1 VADGAIFCVSSARIG
16 GAQSSSLENDDP
28 EHEMTGS
35 LQHRGLP
42 VTIELY
48 SISGAP
54 RPWRALLGLIVKG
67 LAFELRTLD
76 GSKKEHKEPAFLALN
91 SRGRVPVLKDGDFV
105 LPDSMAI
112 LAYLEKK
119 YPDPPIFGTTPEEQA
134 RIWQLV
140 SEGEDDLRES
150 CNALLRPLFFLG
162 QDDTNP
168 DVREAALEVHR
179 ELKRLEVLLERS
191 PFLVG
196 SRVTAAD
203 CFCFPDARLVVRAT
217 ERFPEVLRRLEL
229 HPFAEAYPRT
239 WQWVQRIE
247 ALPGYERTF
256 PAHWR
261 ST

>member
-1 VADGAIFCVSSARIG
+1 
-16 GAQSSSLENDDP
+16 
-28 EHEMTGS
+28 
-35 LQHRGLP
+35 

-54 RPWRALLGLIVKG
+54 RPWRAMLGLVVKG
-67 LAFELRTLD
+67 LAFELRTLN
-76 GSKKEHKEPAFLALN
+76 GSKKEHKEPAFVALN

-119 YPDPPIFGTTPEEQA
+119 YPDPPIFGTTPEEHA

-162 QDDTNP
+162 QDATNLDVKKAAP
-168 DVREAALEVHR
+168 DVHR
-179 ELKRLEVLLERS
+179 EIARLELLLERS
-191 PFLVG
+191 PFLIG
-196 SRVTAAD
+196 SRPTAAD
-203 CFCFPDARLVVRAT
+203 CFCFPDVRLVLRAT
-217 ERFPEVLRRLEL
+217 ERFPESLRQLEF
-229 HPFAEAYPRT
+229 HPFAEVYPCTLR
-239 WQWVQRIE
+239 WVERME
-247 ALPGYERTF
+247 ALPGYEKTF

-261 ST
+261 SA

>member
-1 VADGAIFCVSSARIG
+1 
-16 GAQSSSLENDDP
+16 
-28 EHEMTGS
+28 
-35 LQHRGLP
+35 
-42 VTIELY
+42 VTIQLY

-54 RPWRALLGLIVKG
+54 RPWRAMLGLIVKG
-67 LAFELRTLD
+67 LDFELRTLN
-76 GSKKEHKEPAFLALN
+76 GSNKEHKEPTFLALN

-119 YPDPPIFGTTPEEQA
+119 YPDPPIFGTTPEEHA

-162 QDDTNP
+162 QDETNP
-168 DVREAALEVHR
+168 AVREAALEVHR
-179 ELKRLEVLLERS
+179 ELKRLEALLERS

-203 CFCFPDARLVVRAT
+203 CFCFPDSRLVIRAT
-217 ERFPEVLRRLEL
+217 ERFPETLRRLEF

-239 WQWVQRIE
+239 LQWVKRIE
-247 ALPGYERTF
+247 AMPGYEKSY